1 MDFVNFFVIV
11 GLIVLFSN
19 IQKRRKR
26 ARRDEQEAPAE
37 RQDSPAEETQVEES
51 APRKVKKRIVIRRRV
66 PAESRGEETTASPS
80 AQPAPN
86 AEGGYDYEAFRKK
99 LRKAWKMQEDGAET
113 STDGVYREAEKHDDC
128 EIQKEMQREPAAKRV
143 RDIPR
148 AEAPREERRTAP
160 KPAARPAPKAA
171 PKTASVPRAAAART
185 VAPEKSVW
193 EKKPVLAA
201 RAPKAAAVAEE
212 PQRVWSEKDVRQW
225 ILYDAVFGEPRA
237 RRPWTP
243 RRRA

>member
-37 RQDSPAEETQVEES
+37 RRDVPVEETRAEER
-51 APRKVKKRIVIRRRV
+51 APRRVKKRIIIRRV
-66 PAESRGEETTASPS
+66 PAGSRGGETETTASPS
-80 AQPAPN
+80 SSASAN

-99 LRKAWKMQEDGAET
+99 LRKAWKMPEDGAET
-113 STDGVYREAEKHDDC
+113 STDGVYRETKKHDDC
-128 EIQKEMQREPAAKRV
+128 AIQKEMRREPTPERPRDIRKAEQNRARQAAAK
-143 RDIPR
+143 PS
-148 AEAPREERRTAP
+148 
-160 KPAARPAPKAA
+160 ARPSAPKA
-171 PKTASVPRAAAART
+171 ASVPRAAAVRT
-185 VAPEKSVW
+185 VQAEKSVW
-193 EKKPVLAA
+193 EKKPVAA
-201 RAPKAAAVAEE
+201 VRAPAAAAVSQAET
-212 PQRVWSEKDVRQW
+212 PRVWSEKDVRQW
-225 ILYDAVFGEPRA
+225 MIYDAVFGEPRA

>member
-37 RQDSPAEETQVEES
+37 RRDAPAEETRAEER
-51 APRKVKKRIVIRRRV
+51 APRKVKKRIIIRRV
-66 PAESRGEETTASPS
+66 PAGGRREESAE
-80 AQPAPN
+80 AQPAPASAN

-99 LRKAWKMQEDGAET
+99 LRKAWKMSEDGAET

-160 KPAARPAPKAA
+160 KPGARPAPKAA
-171 PKTASVPRAAAART
+171 PKTASVPHAAAART
-185 VAPEKSVW
+185 VTPEKSVW
-193 EKKPVLAA
+193 EKKPVLVA

-212 PQRVWSEKDVRQW
+212 PPRVWSEKDVRQW